1 MSYGDKNVLNTK
13 NIEIM
18 NFMTQGAYFEGKI
31 RRIVQKRISP
41 IRSEMIKSEFV
52 NFEKYYF

>member
-1 MSYGDKNVLNTK
+1 
-13 NIEIM
+13 M